1 MTDILKNDKLNY
13 NVFKQ
18 ERDYNNKFNYSDVLP
33 WNHPQNIKTAIIDFK
48 LDSLNNSIER
58 LENKILHTEDLAK
71 RAIYKH
77 QLFNTI
83 KRKQD
88 LIKEL

>member
-1 MTDILKNDKLNY
+1 MTNILKNDKLNY

-18 ERDYNNKFNYSDVLP
+18 ERDYN
-33 WNHPQNIKTAIIDFK
+33 IKTVIMDYK
-48 LDSLNNSIER
+48 LDSLNNSIKR

-71 RAIYKH
+71 RAMYKH
-77 QLFNTI
+77 QLFDTI

>member
-18 ERDYNNKFNYSDVLP
+18 ERDYN
-33 WNHPQNIKTAIIDFK
+33 IKTVIMDYK
-48 LDSLNNSIER
+48 LDSLNNSIKR

-71 RAIYKH
+71 RAMYKH
-77 QLFNTI
+77 QLFDTI

-88 LIKEL
+88 LIKEIN